1 MALSDEQ
8 VSQMAIDMVTRCL
21 SRFTDDLSIFT
32 DDQVRKLE
40 FLLWT
45 ECQERFVAIGD
56 VEMLSDYRSIR
67 GE

>member
-1 MALSDEQ
+1 MALSDAQ
-8 VSQMAIDMVTRCL
+8 VSQMAVDMVTRCL
-21 SRFTDDLSIFT
+21 SRFTDD
-32 DDQVRKLE
+32 QVRQLE

-56 VEMLSDYRSIR
+56 VEMVNDYRAIR